1 MTEQLDVD
9 GAVENHGNFQL
20 STDENVKDNL
30 DMNSHDNL
38 SGKLPTI
45 NESELSGELENQLK
59 HLLNRHTGKRDDQ
72 TPSFIQMDYDRCV
85 DVGEY
90 EQPLKAELETELLHF
105 FAEGYQHAV
114 QEQADDAELLDHS
127 IVESASLAFAN
138 RAVQRL
144 KDDTKGQSFSAA
156 SRKYLNRRRIET
168 VDYPVVY
175 IVYGNEE
182 TGAYDVTLKYD
193 TVDGRKIWFNP
204 DSEDANAVRRYVA
217 SSDSDS
223 SDIEDS
229 LESRDDSTI
238 TEDSQDKDSRS
249 MPKGVDGDRYKWK
262 RGYTVYVGET
272 NDIARRVREHLNSDP
287 SGRSDW
293 AEVAKRLTEKPG
305 SYKQVLICDQFF
317 TKSMTEDIEDRLI
330 DYMVGVPDVKKLMNR
345 RRNPQ
350 SNYHQ
355 SEMTTQIF
363 HDIWRGLG
371 NFWSEKHPDSPEL
384 FPDEQVIFDSAL
396 FKASPFHNL
405 TDEQRKAARL
415 IMDVVEDK
423 LRAFSQSEK
432 SGGAPAHSLI
442 LVAGAAGT
450 GKTVLLSHL
459 FYRLNEEL
467 GDMRGA
473 RDKSEVDLIVNH
485 DQQLTVYRNIAKKLG
500 MDKVNT
506 SSITGRKTVAEV
518 TKAIGFI
525 NAKSSKVEIE
535 EGKEYQTKAKVTL
548 YDYDKPAEI
557 ADVALVDEAHLLQ
570 TRSSQSYQ
578 GGNQLYDIIM
588 RSKVTVAVFDPSQI
602 IQERCDWSPDLIARL
617 FPEGWRDLASAE
629 FAVADPLR
637 QNAADAA
644 NSRSRSVDLPIIQ
657 MKTPDIDYWSRKKR
671 NMGVPPLPEKVDRK
685 PLTVDVTNIVLKA
698 QMRVCADDATINWID
713 DFIAEHQDDN
723 RTSACG
729 VIGHIPADPGEMRE
743 PQEENY
749 RNIDGSYSAPKMS
762 TIEWVRQPYEI
773 KVFESPV
780 ELFQAIYAKARP
792 NNLSRHEGGLS
803 RVIATYDWPYTSGK
817 VNENDPCGFWNVEM
831 YCDENGDW
839 QPGLSED
846 MKQEIDSTVHTCA
859 QSMGSALVETFGIG
873 AKNVD
878 VPDDGVIAS
887 MPDDRFCMPWNM
899 EFTKYSGSLGNNT
912 SGKTQSGTDTSHKKR
927 GIYQQTPKSVTESLA
942 SLSDRWSSTKHR
954 VAEERSWAE
963 EEHTVFEVGSTYTI
977 QGFDLNIA
985 GVIIGP
991 SVKYRDGK
999 VIYDPDASCD
1009 QYAKEK
1015 KASQEDRI
1023 RNIRNQ
1029 FNVLMKR
1036 GVHGLYI
1043 FAVDKQLREKL
1054 LEEYQGY
1061 LQERKEQDANNLVQ
1075 WKRMV
1080 KIYEAEHS
1088 AASDD
1093 DESTENE
1100 LQTLS

>member
-1 MTEQLDVD
+1 MSCDFPSDSIRAE
-9 GAVENHGNFQL
+9 
-20 STDENVKDNL
+20 
-30 DMNSHDNL
+30 
-38 SGKLPTI
+38 KLPAI
-45 NESELSGELENQLK
+45 NEPELAGELENQLK

-114 QEQADDAELLDHS
+114 QEQAGDAELLDHS
-127 IVESASLAFAN
+127 VVESASLAFAN
-138 RAVQRL
+138 RAVQHL
-144 KDDTKGQSFSAA
+144 KEDTKGQSFSAA

-193 TVDGRKIWFNP
+193 TVDGKKIWFNP

-229 LESRDDSTI
+229 LDSRDDSTI

-249 MPKGVDGDRYKWK
+249 MPKGVDGNRYKWK

-384 FPDEQVIFDSAL
+384 FPDERVIFDSAL

-485 DQQLTVYRNIAKKLG
+485 DQQLTVYRNISKKLG
-500 MDKVNT
+500 MDKVNV
-506 SSITGRKTVAEV
+506 SHVTGRKTVANV
-518 TKAIGFI
+518 TKAIEFI
-525 NAKSSKVEIE
+525 NGKSSKVNAV
-535 EGKEYQTKAKVTL
+535 KDYQHTAKITL

-629 FAVADPLR
+629 FAVSDPLR
-637 QNAADAA
+637 EKAADVAS
-644 NSRSRSVDLPIIQ
+644 NKSRSVDLPVVQ
-657 MKTPDIDYWSRKKR
+657 MKTPDIDYWARKKLK
-671 NMGVPPLPEKVDRK
+671 MVQPEQPEKIDRK
-685 PLTVDVTNIVLKA
+685 PLTVDVTNIVLKS
-698 QMRVCADDATINWID
+698 QMRVSADDATISWID
-713 DFIAEHQDDN
+713 NFIVEQQGGN
-723 RTSACG
+723 QTSSCG
-729 VIGHIPADPGEMRE
+729 VIGHIPVDPGEIRE

-749 RNIDGSYSAPKMS
+749 LNFDGSYSQPKAS
-762 TIEWVRQPYEI
+762 TIEWTRQPYEI
-773 KVFESPV
+773 KIFESPV
-780 ELFQAIYAKARP
+780 ELFKAIYSTARP
-792 NNLSRHEGGLS
+792 NSLGRHEGGLS
-803 RVIATYDWPYTSGK
+803 RVVATYDWPYTSGK
-817 VNENDPCGFWNVEM
+817 VNRDDPCGFWNVEM
-831 YCDENGDW
+831 YRDENGDW
-839 QPGLSED
+839 QSGLSAAV
-846 MKQEIDSTVHTCA
+846 KQEVEDTVHACA
-859 QSMGSALVETFGIG
+859 QSAGSALVETFGIG

-878 VPDDGVIAS
+878 VPDDDVISS
-887 MPDDRFCMPWNM
+887 MADDRFCMPWNM
-899 EFTKYSGSLGNNT
+899 EFTKYNGSLGTGST
-912 SGKTQSGTDTSHKKR
+912 SGNTQSSAAETEDPTSVYEK
-927 GIYQQTPKSVTESLA
+927 TPHNVAESLK
-942 SLSDRWSSTKHR
+942 SLSDRWSSTKRR

-999 VIYDPDASCD
+999 VVYDPDASCD

-1015 KASQEDRI
+1015 KASQDDRI

-1061 LQERKEQDANNLVQ
+1061 LKGRAEQDAKNLAE

-1080 KIYEAEHS
+1080 KTFQAERGS
-1088 AASDD
+1088 VLAD
-1093 DESTENE
+1093 DESAESE
-1100 LQTLS
+1100 LQSLS